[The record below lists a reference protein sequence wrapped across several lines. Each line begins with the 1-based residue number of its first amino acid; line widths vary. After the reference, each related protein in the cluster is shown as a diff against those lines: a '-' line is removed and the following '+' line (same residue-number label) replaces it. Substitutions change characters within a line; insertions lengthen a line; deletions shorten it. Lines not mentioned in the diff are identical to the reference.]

1 MRIAGGDSQRDD
13 CTNGFMSI
21 DRIHALMNQ
30 DRIQLNIS
38 VNSQVNS
45 QALAPG
51 MNFTCSGNIYSW
63 IFGAIWNGYNESF
76 TELQIW
82 RSNGDR
88 SYTKVGNTTI
98 MVEENTT
105 KLYEYPLSSP
115 LPFQEGDILGFY
127 QPAASRSQLELMFGN
142 KYTYTYTHTKYYTIN
157 EDHATSHFN
166 VANELVET
174 SNQQLLISIKTGKPW
189 HMQFQLHNNKLSLT
203 RLSRLCVWLH
213 EYGEDEDPA
222 WTGQCW
228 RNRYTAS

>member
-1 MRIAGGDSQRDD
+1 MTKPYFIFVLIAGVDSQRDE

-30 DRIQLNIS
+30 DRVQLDTS

-63 IFGAIWNGYNESF
+63 RFGAVWNGDNESF

-88 SYTKVGNTTI
+88 SYAKVGSTKI
-98 MVEENTT
+98 IVEENTT
-105 KLYEYPLSSP
+105 QLYEYPLSSP

-127 QPAASRSQLELMFGN
+127 QPSASRSQLELIFGN
-142 KYTYTYTHTKYYTIN
+142 RYTHTYTHTEYYTIN
-157 EDHATSHFN
+157 ENHATSHFS
-166 VANELVET
+166 VANESVET
-174 SNQQLLISIKTGKPW
+174 SNQQVLIGIKTGRP
-189 HMQFQLHNNKLSLT
+189 
-203 RLSRLCVWLH
+203 
-213 EYGEDEDPA
+213 
-222 WTGQCW
+222 QC
-228 RNRYTAS
+228 